1 MSRLMLLLLTL
12 ALVTPATS
20 WGQEA
25 GRGTLTLVVRDPT
38 GVRLAGVTVALYHDT
53 DLDGRVL
60 ISTTTTDQAG
70 QLVYPDLV
78 WGLYIVQFRGAAPDG
93 RSILPAAQQN
103 LGLLDDGSG
112 IGDGFGVR
120 FVEVERTELFVLGSN
135 PDTPNAVPM
144 FDLAAGP
151 DAPPQP
157 IDPLLAVAAPGPTP
171 TPYTLAEALAAHSVP
186 RRAMDTTCLWGMGLL
201 LWLGAILVGLGWVRS
216 RRPVHTPKEDHH
228 ERLG

>member
-1 MSRLMLLLLTL
+1 MLLLALAL

-38 GVRLAGVTVALYHDT
+38 GTRLAGVTVALYHDT

-60 ISTTTTDQAG
+60 IDTRATDQAG
-70 QLVYPDLV
+70 QLVYPDLP
-78 WGLYIVQFRGAAPDG
+78 WGLYIVQFRGVAPDG
-93 RSILPAAQQN
+93 RAILPPAQQN

-120 FVEVERTELFVLGSN
+120 FVELEATSLFVLGSS

-144 FDLAAGP
+144 FDLAPNP
-151 DAPPQP
+151 DAPPEP
-157 IDPLLAVAAPGPTP
+157 IDPLLAIMAPGPTP
-171 TPYTLAEALAAHSVP
+171 TPFSLAAALAAQAQPTP
-186 RRAMDTTCLWGMGLL
+186 RRALDTTCLWGMGLL
-201 LWLGAILVGLGWVRS
+201 LWLGAILVCLGWVRS
-216 RRPVHTPKEDHH
+216 RRPVLPPKEDHH

>member
-1 MSRLMLLLLTL
+1 MSRLMLLTLAL

-20 WGQEA
+20 WAEEA

-38 GVRLAGVTVALYHDT
+38 GARLAGVTVALYHDT

-60 ISTTTTDQAG
+60 IDTRPTDQAG

-78 WGLYIVQFRGAAPDG
+78 WGLYLVQFRGAAPDG
-93 RSILPAAQQN
+93 RAILPPAQQN
-103 LGLLDDGSG
+103 LGLLDDGTG

-120 FVEVERTELFVLGSN
+120 FVELARTELFVLGSN

-157 IDPLLAVAAPGPTP
+157 IDPLLAIAAPGPTP
-171 TPYTLAEALAAHSVP
+171 TPSTLAVALAAQAQPPP
-186 RRAMDTTCLWGMGLL
+186 RRALDTTCLWGMGLL
-201 LWLGAILVGLGWVRS
+201 LTLGAILVALGWVRS
-216 RRPVHTPKEDHH
+216 RRPVLPPQ
-228 ERLG
+228 GGPP